1 MKKLVRDKYL
11 KIIKDSKV
19 EKLDK
24 VKDNFPKYLKEKFHE
39 EVEEAFV
46 EDRVFKRIE
55 EFADILTVFK
65 TAIDYFNIDLDD
77 VTKAY
82 EKKEKKFGGFKDFVV
97 LNKRDKDEK

>member
-24 VKDNFPKYLKEKFHE
+24 IRDNFPKYLKEKFHE
-39 EVEEAFV
+39 EVDEAFV
-46 EDRVFKRIE
+46 EERVFERIE

-65 TAIDYFNIDLDD
+65 TAIDYFNINFND
-77 VTKAY
+77 VVSAY
-82 EKKEKKFGGFKDFVV
+82 EKKEKKLGVFNDFVV
-97 LNKRDKDEK
+97 LTKGDENES